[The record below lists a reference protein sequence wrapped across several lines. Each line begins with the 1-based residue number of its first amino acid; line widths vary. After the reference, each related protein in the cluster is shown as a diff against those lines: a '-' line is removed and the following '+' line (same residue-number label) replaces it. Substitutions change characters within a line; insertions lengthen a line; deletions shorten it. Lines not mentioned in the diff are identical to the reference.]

1 MRDLHSLTN
10 LKPRDVPLRV
20 ALRNTVAVVARL
32 AIGIAT
38 GQQAAGLAAT
48 SGALNTMFSDQPGPY
63 RLRMARML
71 AAATGAGLAALVGIL
86 VGASTPWALLA
97 VVAYSLAG
105 GMMVALG
112 PMAARVGLTSLIVLL
127 ITADMRLP
135 ASAAPGVA
143 FAIFLGGGLEMLFS
157 LAAWALER

>member
-1 MRDLHSLTN
+1 MRVLRNLTD
-10 LKPRDVPLRV
+10 LKPGDVPLRV
-20 ALRNTVAVVARL
+20 ALRNTAAVVAPL

-38 GQQAAGLAAT
+38 GHQAAGLAAT

-71 AAATGAGLAALVGIL
+71 AAALGAGLAALVGIL
-86 VGASTPWALLA
+86 VGASTPWATLA
-97 VVAYSLAG
+97 VVAFSLVG

-112 PMAARVGLTSLIVLL
+112 PMATRVGLTSLIVLL

-135 ASAAPGVA
+135 ASNAPGVA
-143 FAIFLGGGLEMLFS
+143 LAIFGGGLLQLLFA
-157 LAAWALER
+157 LAAWP